1 MKAIRDELPNKA
13 SPRDHLDEV
22 RLIVRLSGTPVPSPG
37 STAGGLYCI
46 WGGPLAVSL
55 EDAARYASAVAWDEE
70 KELFEPFVS
79 NQRYTQFE
87 WGASGTALEFAI
99 ELVQVVAVES
109 ILLGMGYAIG
119 KIRGRQS
126 SNDRYCEVL
135 RTTEGLSSDVLAATA
150 PIFAVGRDDLKV
162 PKVEADRR
170 EATVVVKGNGSQLH
184 ASIKRLDTGD
194 PVVVVKRRD

>member
-1 MKAIRDELPNKA
+1 MKPIRDELPNKA

-22 RLIVRLSGTPVPSPG
+22 QLIVRLSGTPIPSPG
-37 STAGGLYCI
+37 STAGGMYCI

-99 ELVQVVAVES
+99 ELVQGAAVES

-126 SNDRYCEVL
+126 SNDRYDEIL
-135 RTTEGLSSDVLAATA
+135 RTTEGLSSDVLDATA
-150 PIFAVGRDDLKV
+150 AIFAVERDDLEV
-162 PKVEADRR
+162 LKVEVDRQ
-170 EATVVVKGNGSQLH
+170 EATIVVTGNGSRFH

-194 PVVVVKRRD
+194 PVVVVKRKA